1 MRGKR
6 CRCRRISTDG
16 AGYVALIQDGLQARQ
31 SVVCHHVGEPS
42 ACICI
47 LGPVH
52 ANNGLALAARR
63 AERKDCDEANTR
75 CIREEHD
82 AAIGPSGGQPREGF
96 FNQGNVPFR
105 PHCGVGH
112 RLSPKGTSFGAFG
125 SAKRRSFLLALRA
138 ERHVRKPVISVNRP

>member
-1 MRGKR
+1 M
-6 CRCRRISTDG
+6 
-16 AGYVALIQDGLQARQ
+16 L
-31 SVVCHHVGEPS
+31 
-42 ACICI
+42 

-63 AERKDCDEANTR
+63 AERKDCDEANTGR
-75 CIREEHD
+75 IREEHD

-105 PHCGVGH
+105 PHCGVGR
-112 RLSPKGTSFGAFG
+112 RLFG

-138 ERHVRKPVISVNRP
+138 ERHVRKPVISVNRPSASTCSINPNKET

>member
-1 MRGKR
+1 LPFVHGTKYRVRSRAVDSVK
-6 CRCRRISTDG
+6 
-16 AGYVALIQDGLQARQ
+16 QNQ
-31 SVVCHHVGEPS
+31 SFKKTEYLSRHG
-42 ACICI
+42 

-105 PHCGVGH
+105 PHCGVGR
-112 RLSPKGTSFGAFG
+112 RLFG

-138 ERHVRKPVISVNRP
+138 ERHVRKPVISVNRPFYEQSFVKWSLTNFAD